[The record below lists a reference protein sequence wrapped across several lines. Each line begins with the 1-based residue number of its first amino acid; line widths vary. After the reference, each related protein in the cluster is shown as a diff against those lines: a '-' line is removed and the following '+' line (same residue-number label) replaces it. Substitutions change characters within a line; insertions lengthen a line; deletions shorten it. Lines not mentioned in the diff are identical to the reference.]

1 MSRRLLPLL
10 APLLLA
16 GGCATT
22 PQAYAPVRHPYYSAI
37 GENPF
42 WMVAI
47 GDDRI
52 VLRLGGEAGSAPQDL
67 IWPRT
72 LPRLVDG
79 GRIWQSGEGM
89 RVISIEARPEP
100 CTDSRGMRYE
110 DHVRVRLSGRALNG
124 CGGRLFAPAR
134 E

>member
-1 MSRRLLPLL
+1 MRMAPARPRDQDRIRKMPRRALLSL

-16 GGCATT
+16 AGCATT
-22 PQAYAPVRHPYYSAI
+22 PQAYNPVQHPFYSAI

-42 WMVAI
+42 WMMTI

-52 VLRLGGEAGSAPQDL
+52 VLRLGGENGAAPREQ

-79 GRIWQSGEGM
+79 TRIWQSGDGI
-89 RVISIEARPEP
+89 RVITIE
-100 CTDSRGMRYE
+100 SR
-110 DHVRVRLSGRALNG
+110 
-124 CGGRLFAPAR
+124 
-134 E
+134 